1 VSTKDQH
8 KSSKALSLKEEF
20 ALLLHACSLDDTD
33 TRMPGLAAGSNAA
46 MILAQNL
53 VCFVPEE

>member
-1 VSTKDQH
+1 M
-8 KSSKALSLKEEF
+8 SSKALSLKEEF

-33 TRMPGLAAGSNAA
+33 TRMPGLAAGSNTA